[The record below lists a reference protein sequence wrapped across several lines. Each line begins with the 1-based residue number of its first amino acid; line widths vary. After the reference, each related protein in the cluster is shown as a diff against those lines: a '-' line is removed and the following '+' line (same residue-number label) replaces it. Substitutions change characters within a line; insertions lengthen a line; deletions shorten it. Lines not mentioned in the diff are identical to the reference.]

1 VLLPEKEIDGYE
13 MNDQKHDGVDDCAQ
27 MPYLSEASVLHN
39 LKIRYDC
46 DCIYVCFAFSV
57 FSPYSCSIA

>member
-1 VLLPEKEIDGYE
+1 VLLSEKEIDGYE

-46 DCIYVCFAFSV
+46 DCIYVCFSF
-57 FSPYSCSIA
+57 